1 MAIPPLPGLSLSQ
14 MARTLYGGA
23 AMFLAIYVLGSAI
36 SFLVHGLL
44 ARAIGAGSYGHF
56 AYATHWMAVLL
67 LFCNLGLKSTLTGLL
82 AAYRAQRQWP
92 LLRGLLRR
100 ATQWTTV
107 ASAGV
112 VALALVALWLAPV
125 GPDERARTL
134 LLIALALPC
143 MALAD
148 IWSAATRGLGAV
160 TRSQLP
166 ASIVQHLLL
175 GSLLLALWWHDRL
188 QGGAADAGLA
198 FLLATLGSCAV
209 SGGLLWGQL
218 RARVPPASPSY
229 ALRSWGD
236 VASGNLLI
244 ALLQAAR
251 APLVVVI
258 AGAHV
263 DAPQLGF
270 LAAALKLANVAALG
284 LTAVTG
290 FASPL
295 VARHFALGDT
305 ASLQR
310 LGQLA
315 ARASF
320 GLALLVA
327 LVLALA
333 GEPLLGLFG
342 SGFRAAYPVLLVL
355 LAGELV
361 AASAGPVSHFLTL
374 TGHHHHASAI
384 EAVTSALVLLL
395 AVALIPQGGILGA
408 AIAMAAGA
416 AVRNI
421 AMVLAVWRLHRLR
434 LLVV

>member
-1 MAIPPLPGLSLSQ
+1 M
-14 MARTLYGGA
+14 
-23 AMFLAIYVLGSAI
+23 
-36 SFLVHGLL
+36 
-44 ARAIGAGSYGHF
+44 RA
-56 AYATHWMAVLL
+56 W
-67 LFCNLGLKSTLTGLL
+67 
-82 AAYRAQRQWP
+82 
-92 LLRGLLRR
+92 
-100 ATQWTTV
+100 
-107 ASAGV
+107 
-112 VALALVALWLAPV
+112 
-125 GPDERARTL
+125 
-134 LLIALALPC
+134 
-143 MALAD
+143 
-148 IWSAATRGLGAV
+148 
-160 TRSQLP
+160 
-166 ASIVQHLLL
+166 
-175 GSLLLALWWHDRL
+175 
-188 QGGAADAGLA
+188 
-198 FLLATLGSCAV
+198 
-209 SGGLLWGQL
+209 
-218 RARVPPASPSY
+218 VPPAAPDY
-229 ALRSWGD
+229 ASRSWGD

-290 FASPL
+290 FTSPL
-295 VARHFALGDT
+295 VARHFALRDT
-305 ASLQR
+305 ANLQR

-327 LVLALA
+327 VVLALA

-361 AASAGPVSHFLTL
+361 AAGAGPVSHFLTL
-374 TGHHHHASAI
+374 TGHHRHASAI
-384 EAVTSALVLLL
+384 EAVTSALVLVL
-395 AVALIPQGGILGA
+395 AVVLIPQAGILGA
-408 AIAMAAGA
+408 AVAMAAGTA
-416 AVRNI
+416 ARNI